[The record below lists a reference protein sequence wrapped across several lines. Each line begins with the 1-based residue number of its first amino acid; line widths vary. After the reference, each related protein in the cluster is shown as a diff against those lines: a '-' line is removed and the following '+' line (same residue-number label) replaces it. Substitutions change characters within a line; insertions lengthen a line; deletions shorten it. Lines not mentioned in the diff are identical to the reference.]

1 MSFYGF
7 SAAKNGTTTFNMIRS
22 VNSNPAILP
31 ERPFNK
37 RTSSPCFD
45 VIAFIIFSDLPKN
58 GKMQSRD
65 FNTYANKAFPN
76 NANKTGGS
84 TAIANVKNFLRYPS
98 NLNEIYRI
106 MLILQY
112 SYQAT
117 LHYLDYL
124 LATSNF
130 ADSIKNDLRRVIA

>member
-1 MSFYGF
+1 MSFYGL

-22 VNSNPAILP
+22 VNNNPAILP

-37 RTSSPCFD
+37 RTSSPSFD
-45 VIAFIIFSDLPKN
+45 VIAFIIFSNFPKN

-65 FNTYANKAFPN
+65 FNMYANKAFPR

-112 SYQAT
+112 SNQAT

-124 LATSNF
+124 LATSNL
-130 ADSIKNDLRRVIA
+130 ADSLKNDLRQVIA

>member
-45 VIAFIIFSDLPKN
+45 VIAFIIFSDLPKT
-58 GKMQSRD
+58 GKCRAEILIRMQI
-65 FNTYANKAFPN
+65 KHFP
-76 NANKTGGS
+76 
-84 TAIANVKNFLRYPS
+84 
-98 NLNEIYRI
+98 I
-106 MLILQY
+106 MRTKLE
-112 SYQAT
+112 A
-117 LHYLDYL
+117 
-124 LATSNF
+124 AP
-130 ADSIKNDLRRVIA
+130 R